1 MKLNEVIKNNASA
14 NIEVYE
20 VKNNRGDMY
29 HTDNLGDMIWDSEGD
44 GTLSL
49 SEVESREV
57 IDYEV
62 MDADRY
68 NESVLANSGIYFN
81 DIHEGKEEV
90 MVILVKNS

>member
-1 MKLNEVIKNNASA
+1 MKLNEAINANKGA

-20 VKNNRGDMY
+20 VKNNHGDMY
-29 HTDNLGDMIWDSEGD
+29 HTDNLGDMIWDSKGD

-49 SEVESREV
+49 PEVENREV

-68 NESVLANSGIYFN
+68 NESVLVNCGIYFN

-90 MVILVKNS
+90 VVILVKNS